1 MRTIILL
8 LILALSFINAQS
20 QTLLIVD
27 KSTLQPLQFAQIETG
42 KSVLTSDAN
51 GNVDISKVLSNQT
64 FTVRQIGYQPV
75 TLNSAQLKML
85 NYQVSLTEKAFDLN
99 EVIVSASKFEERQ
112 RDVAQQ
118 IQVLRSKELQFMS
131 QPTSAEVLQQ
141 SGNVLVQ
148 KSQLG
153 GGSPIMR
160 GFEASKILLVID
172 GVRLN
177 NAIFRGGHLQNV
189 LRMDNGILDKTE
201 IVFGPGSTVY
211 GSDALGG
218 VIHFHTKNP
227 QFNTTK
233 VNAFARY
240 GSAMNE
246 KTGHVDVN
254 LGSDKFA
261 SLTSLTYSD
270 FDDLR
275 QGNNRSTEFPDFG
288 KQLYYVE
295 RENGADVIKTNSDPN
310 IQKFSGYQQWDFL
323 QKFRYKTSE
332 KLTHVLNFQYSNTSD
347 VPRYDRL
354 TELASGKPRWAQWYY
369 GPEKR
374 MLLTYQLQLSKSS
387 FYDEARITA
396 ALQDIG
402 ESRYQRRLNAATLQ
416 KRLEAVKVYSLNAD
430 FQKKIGK
437 NEVRYGLEVT
447 YNNVKSKANQTNLN
461 NGSVTGLDTR
471 YPDGGA
477 TMRTLAAYVTNTR
490 EFSEKFITNI
500 GIRLTNSNLRAKFV
514 EKTFFPFPFSEASQ
528 NSTAFTPSLGL
539 IYLPTKDWRFTFT
552 AATGFRAPN
561 VDDLTKVFESVAGT
575 LNVPNPNLKPEKTVN
590 FDLGISKIFAD
601 KVRIEAVG
609 FYTNLNDAITTKPFT
624 LNGQSQV
631 QYNGKL
637 SNVVASQNAS
647 QAYIYGYS
655 LQLQGDLSPI
665 LALSGS
671 LNYTYGRIKTDTT
684 DYPLDHVAP
693 LFGKV
698 STRLNLN
705 RFKAELFV
713 LFSGEKSLKDFNLI
727 GEDNFV
733 YATPKGMPAWSTVN
747 IRTSYQL
754 NKVLQVQAGIEN
766 LFDKNYRVFASGL
779 SSPGR
784 NVVFT
789 VRASI

>member
-1 MRTIILL
+1 MKTIFLL
-8 LILALSFINAQS
+8 LVLALTCLHAQS

-27 KSTLQPLQFAQIETG
+27 KSTLQPIQYAQIEAAGSLLTTDTKG
-42 KSVLTSDAN
+42 KVDVSKINAN
-51 GNVDISKVLSNQT
+51 QS
-64 FTVRQIGYQPV
+64 FTIRQIGYQPI
-75 TLNSAQLKML
+75 TLSATQLKAL
-85 NYQVSLTEKAFDLN
+85 NYQVLMTEKAFDLN
-99 EVIVSASKFEERQ
+99 EVVVSASKFEERQ

-118 IQVLRSKELQFMS
+118 VQVLRSKELQFMS

-160 GFEASKILLVID
+160 GFEANKILLVID

-218 VIHFHTKNP
+218 VIHFHTKTP
-227 QFNTTK
+227 TFNATK

-240 GSAMNE
+240 GSAMSE

-254 LGSDKFA
+254 LGSGKLA
-261 SLTSLTYSD
+261 SLTSFTYSD

-275 QGNNRSTEFPDFG
+275 QGNNRSTEFPEFG

-295 RENGADVIKTNSDPN
+295 RENGADVVKTNANPN

-323 QKFRYKTSE
+323 QKFRYQANEKT
-332 KLTHVLNFQYSNTSD
+332 THLLNFQYSNSSD
-347 VPRYDRL
+347 IPRYDRL

-374 MLLTYQLQLSKSS
+374 MLLSYQLQLSKSS

-430 FQKKIGK
+430 FQKKIGT
-437 NEVRYGLEVT
+437 NEVRYGIEVT
-447 YNNVKSKANQTNLN
+447 HNDVNSTANQTNLST
-461 NGSVTGLDTR
+461 GAVTGLDTR

-490 EFSEKFITNI
+490 EFSEKFITNF
-500 GIRLTNSNLRAKFV
+500 GIRLTNTDMQATFV
-514 EKTFFPFPFSEASQ
+514 EKTFFPFPFSNANQ

-539 IYLPTKDWRFTFT
+539 IYMPTQNWRFTLT
-552 AATGFRAPN
+552 AASGFRVPN

-590 FDLGISKIFAD
+590 FDLGVSKIFAD
-601 KVRIEAVG
+601 KIRIEAVG

-637 SNVVASQNAS
+637 SNVVASQNANK
-647 QAYIYGYS
+647 AYIYGYS
-655 LQLQGDLSPI
+655 LQLQGDLSPV
-665 LALSGS
+665 LAIAGS

-684 DYPLDHVAP
+684 DYPFDHVAP

-698 STRLNLN
+698 STKLNLN
-705 RFKAELFV
+705 HFKAELFV

-733 YATPKGMPAWSTVN
+733 YATPQGMPAWSTFN

-754 NKVLQVQAGIEN
+754 TKPLQIQLNIEN

-784 NVVFT
+784 NVVVT